1 MEPGSTNLT
10 SVRSAKCRQAGLTL
24 ILRKRFGLLF
34 DYAFSTRGVYHY
46 RMGQS
51 AEHIYTP
58 SELNREVRVHLEMGF
73 PRITLEA
80 EISNLARPA
89 SGHLYFS
96 LKDDKA
102 QVHCAM
108 FRSSAGR
115 MGIAV
120 QNGMKVLARGR
131 VSLYEQR
138 GDYQL
143 IVDSM
148 RDAGEGILQRQFEEL
163 KKKLEAEGLF
173 DQAHKQELPPY
184 PARIGLITSASGAA
198 VRDLLH
204 VLARRWPVARI
215 RLYPVLVQGNEAAV
229 EIRGAI
235 ESANRQGWAET
246 LIIGRG
252 GGSLEDLMAF
262 NDEAVAR
269 AIFASS
275 IPLVSAVGHET
286 DFSICDFVAD
296 LRAPTPSAAA
306 ELATPDQAVLK
317 ESFSRAQRQLQRRIQ
332 DVLTQQTQGLDHL
345 SHRLTQRHPAS
356 HLAEQAKHLQALDTS
371 LTRSIKRTFRDHSLQ
386 LDTLSRRLMA
396 HRPDRKLAE
405 LNERVANLGKAI
417 ARLAAGAVR
426 SRRELLGNLA
436 RTLNAVSPLETI
448 GRGYAIITSAESG
461 DVISSV
467 SQVEAGDSVSAQLK
481 DGKLDCT
488 VDTVN

>member
-1 MEPGSTNLT
+1 
-10 SVRSAKCRQAGLTL
+10 
-24 ILRKRFGLLF
+24 
-34 DYAFSTRGVYHY
+34 
-46 RMGQS
+46 MGQS

-58 SELNREVRVHLEMGF
+58 SELNREIRVHLEMGF
-73 PRITLEA
+73 PRILLEA

-102 QVHCAM
+102 QIRCAM
-108 FRSSAGR
+108 FRSSASR
-115 MGIAV
+115 MGITV

-131 VSLYEQR
+131 ISLYEQR

-148 RDAGEGILQRQFEEL
+148 QDAGEGILQRQFEEL
-163 KKKLEAEGLF
+163 KKKLDTEGLF
-173 DQAHKQELPPY
+173 DPAHKQELPPY
-184 PARIGLITSASGAA
+184 PARIGLITSPSGAA

-204 VLARRWPVARI
+204 VLDRRWPVARV
-215 RLYPVLVQGNEAAV
+215 RLYPVLVQGKEAPA
-229 EIRGAI
+229 EILGAI
-235 ESANRQGWAET
+235 ESANEHDWAET

-252 GGSLEDLMAF
+252 GGSLEDLAAF

-269 AIFASS
+269 AVFASS

-286 DFSICDFVAD
+286 DYSICDFVAD
-296 LRAPTPSAAA
+296 VRAPTPSAAA
-306 ELATPDQAVLK
+306 ELVTPDQVVLK
-317 ESFSRAQRQLQRRIQ
+317 ESFSRAQRQLQQRIQ
-332 DVLTQQTQGLDHL
+332 DRMQQNIQRLDHL
-345 SHRLTQRHPAS
+345 SHRLAQRHPAS
-356 HLAEQAKHLQALDTS
+356 QLAEQAKQLEALNTS
-371 LTRSIKRTFRDHSLQ
+371 LTRSMKR
-386 LDTLSRRLMA
+386 
-396 HRPDRKLAE
+396 
-405 LNERVANLGKAI
+405 
-417 ARLAAGAVR
+417 AVR

-436 RTLNAVSPLETI
+436 RTLNAVSPLQTI
-448 GRGYAIITSAESG
+448 GRGYAVITSADSG

>member
-1 MEPGSTNLT
+1 
-10 SVRSAKCRQAGLTL
+10 
-24 ILRKRFGLLF
+24 
-34 DYAFSTRGVYHY
+34 
-46 RMGQS
+46 MGQS

-58 SELNREVRVHLEMGF
+58 SELNREIRVHLEMGF
-73 PRITLEA
+73 PRILLEA

-102 QVHCAM
+102 QIRCAM

-115 MGIAV
+115 MGIEV

-131 VSLYEQR
+131 ISLYEQR
-138 GDYQL
+138 GEYQL

-163 KKKLEAEGLF
+163 KKKLDTEGLF
-173 DQAHKQELPPY
+173 DQAHKQGLPPY

-204 VLARRWPVARI
+204 VLERRWPVARV
-215 RLYPVLVQGNEAAV
+215 RLYPVLVQGKEAPP
-229 EIRGAI
+229 EILGAI
-235 ESANRQGWAET
+235 ESANEHDWAET

-252 GGSLEDLMAF
+252 GGSLEDLAAF

-269 AIFASS
+269 AVFASS
-275 IPLVSAVGHET
+275 IPVVSAVGHET
-286 DFSICDFVAD
+286 DYSICDFVAD
-296 LRAPTPSAAA
+296 VRAPTPSAAA
-306 ELATPDQAVLK
+306 ELVTPDQVVLK
-317 ESFSRAQRQLQRRIQ
+317 ESFSRAQRQLQQRIQ
-332 DVLTQQTQGLDHL
+332 DRMQQNIQRLDHL
-345 SHRLTQRHPAS
+345 SHRLAQRHPAS
-356 HLAEQAKHLQALDTS
+356 RLAEQVKQLDALNTS
-371 LTRSIKRTFRDHSLQ
+371 LTRSMKRAVRDHL
-386 LDTLSRRLMA
+386 LKLETLSRRLMV

-405 LNERVANLGKAI
+405 LGERVAFLGKAI
-417 ARLAAGAVR
+417 GRLAAGTLR

-448 GRGYAIITSAESG
+448 GRGYAVITSAESG
-461 DVISSV
+461 GVISSV

-488 VDTVN
+488 VDTVNL

>member
-1 MEPGSTNLT
+1 MS
-10 SVRSAKCRQAGLTL
+10 
-24 ILRKRFGLLF
+24 
-34 DYAFSTRGVYHY
+34 
-46 RMGQS
+46 QS

-58 SELNREVRVHLEMGF
+58 SELNREIRVHLEMGF

-102 QVHCAM
+102 QIRCAM
-108 FRSSAGR
+108 FRSSASR

-148 RDAGEGILQRQFEEL
+148 QDAGEGILQRQFEEL
-163 KKKLEAEGLF
+163 KKKLDAEGLF
-173 DQAHKQELPPY
+173 DPAHKQELPLY
-184 PARIGLITSASGAA
+184 PERIGLITSASGAA

-204 VLARRWPVARI
+204 VLARRWPVARV
-215 RLYPVLVQGNEAAV
+215 RLYPVLVQGNEAAA

-235 ESANRQGWAET
+235 ESANRQGWADT

-269 AIFASS
+269 AVFASS

-332 DVLTQQTQGLDHL
+332 DALAQKTQGLDHL
-345 SHRLTQRHPAS
+345 SHRLQQRHPAS
-356 HLAEQAKHLQALDTS
+356 RLAEQAKQIEVLNTS
-371 LTRSIKRTFRDHSLQ
+371 LRRGIKRIFHDQSLK
-386 LDTLSRRLMA
+386 LDTLSRRLMV

-405 LNERVANLGKAI
+405 LSERVANLGKSI
-417 ARLAAGAVR
+417 GRLAENAVR
-426 SRRELLGNLA
+426 SRHERLGNLA

-448 GRGYAIITSAESG
+448 GRGYAVITSAQSG
-461 DVISSV
+461 DVVSSV
-467 SQVEAGDSVSAQLK
+467 TQVEAGDKVSAQLK
-481 DGKLDCT
+481 DGNLGCT
-488 VDTVN
+488 VDTVS

>member
-1 MEPGSTNLT
+1 
-10 SVRSAKCRQAGLTL
+10 
-24 ILRKRFGLLF
+24 
-34 DYAFSTRGVYHY
+34 
-46 RMGQS
+46 MGQS

-58 SELNREVRVHLEMGF
+58 SELNREIRVHLEMGF
-73 PRITLEA
+73 PRILLEA

-102 QVHCAM
+102 QIRCAM
-108 FRSSAGR
+108 FRSSASR
-115 MGIAV
+115 MGITV

-131 VSLYEQR
+131 ISLYEQR

-163 KKKLEAEGLF
+163 KKKLDAEGLF
-173 DQAHKQELPPY
+173 DPAHKQELPPY

-204 VLARRWPVARI
+204 VLDRRWPVARV
-215 RLYPVLVQGNEAAV
+215 RLYPVLVQGKEAPA
-229 EIRGAI
+229 EILGAI
-235 ESANRQGWAET
+235 ESANEHDWAET

-252 GGSLEDLMAF
+252 GGSLEDLAAF

-269 AIFASS
+269 AVFASS

-286 DFSICDFVAD
+286 DYSICDFVAD
-296 LRAPTPSAAA
+296 VRAPTPSAAA
-306 ELATPDQAVLK
+306 ELVTPDQAVLK

-332 DVLTQQTQGLDHL
+332 DRMQQNIQRLDHL
-345 SHRLTQRHPAS
+345 SHRLAQRHPAS
-356 HLAEQAKHLQALDTS
+356 RLAEQAKQLEALNTS
-371 LTRSIKRTFRDHSLQ
+371 LTRSMKRAVRDHLLK
-386 LDTLSRRLMA
+386 LDTLSRRLMV

-405 LNERVANLGKAI
+405 LNERVAYLGKAI
-417 ARLAAGAVR
+417 GRLAENAVR

-448 GRGYAIITSAESG
+448 GRGYAVITFAESG
-461 DVISSV
+461 EVISSV
-467 SQVEAGDSVSAQLK
+467 SQVEAGDGVSAQLK

-488 VDTVN
+488 VDTVEQ